1 MTTLNQFLND
11 KIIDCER
18 VFENANTTTD
28 MVFLQGMLQHGG
40 GNQFCLFCTEYQ
52 GLDEP
57 CKQGVRVTNI
67 QDTLQCDYYCYNGE
81 CNESKQ

>member
-1 MTTLNQFLND
+1 M
-11 KIIDCER
+11 
-18 VFENANTTTD
+18 
-28 MVFLQGMLQHGG
+28 
-40 GNQFCLFCTEYQ
+40 FCLFCTEYQ

-81 CNESKQ
+81 CNESKSE